1 MRIFHVW
8 QRLQFFNEDL
18 KEERKR
24 TQIYKS
30 ESIEKSSD
38 FENWVFRELKEKEA
52 YIEKKNFNNN
62 TIRKYFFKEVIYS
75 SKNLG

>member
-52 YIEKKNFNNN
+52 YIEKKFLI
-62 TIRKYFFKEVIYS
+62 TTQ
-75 SKNLG
+75 

>member
-52 YIEKKNFNNN
+52 YIEKKIFNN